1 MKIPSTLVGAAML
14 VMAPALAAQTMAQ
27 NDVPGYY
34 LEARGGSS
42 VPTFDISDV
51 VDAGPS
57 FGVGVGLRVA
67 PRVWLMGDADFGF
80 HSGSDLAT
88 GGSAPDV
95 DVYHFMA
102 KAGFEL
108 LRPGTSPWS
117 VVVNL
122 GAGAL
127 TFSPEGGDSK
137 TYPAINA
144 GAKIAYRFSPRFSA
158 VLSPQGDIAF
168 TDEDELGT
176 TNAWVWPFTA
186 GLRVNF

>member
-1 MKIPSTLVGAAML
+1 MCVAALLASTPG
-14 VMAPALAAQTMAQ
+14 LAAAQ
-27 NDVPGYY
+27 EETSQLW

-42 VPTFDISDV
+42 VPTFDIADAV
-51 VDAGPS
+51 EAGPS
-57 FGVGVGLRVA
+57 FGAGVGLRVA
-67 PRVWLMGDADFGF
+67 PRIWLMGDLDFGF
-80 HSGSDLAT
+80 HPGPDLAA
-88 GGSAPDV
+88 GASGPDV
-95 DVYHFMA
+95 NVYHFMA

-127 TFSPEGGDSK
+127 TFAPDGADSK

-144 GAKIAYRFSPRFSA
+144 GAKIGYRVSPRFTLL
-158 VLSPQGDIAF
+158 LSPQGDIAF
-168 TDEDELGT
+168 TDEAELGT
-176 TNAWVWPFTA
+176 SNAWVWPFTA

>member
-1 MKIPSTLVGAAML
+1 MRTSGSLKLTLGL
-14 VMAPALAAQTMAQ
+14 LTMAPAVMVAQSETP
-27 NDVPGYY
+27 NWW

-42 VPTFDISDV
+42 VPTFDIADA

-57 FGVGVGLRVA
+57 FGAGVGVRVA
-67 PRVWLMGDADFGF
+67 PRVWLMGDVDFGF
-80 HSGSDLAT
+80 HPGADLAV
-88 GGSAPDV
+88 GSSGPDV

-108 LRPGTSPWS
+108 LQPGTSPWS

-122 GAGAL
+122 GAGVL
-127 TFSPEGGDSK
+127 NFRPEGSDSK

-144 GAKIAYRFSPRFSA
+144 GAKIGYRASPRITLL
-158 VLSPQGDIAF
+158 LSPQGDIAF
-168 TDEDELGT
+168 TDEAELGT
-176 TNAWVWPFTA
+176 SNAWVWPFTA

>member
-1 MKIPSTLVGAAML
+1 MNTPHTLLGLAML
-14 VMAPALAAQTMAQ
+14 VMVPALAAQDET
-27 NDVPGYY
+27 PGYW

-42 VPTFDISDV
+42 VPTFDIADA

-80 HSGSDLAT
+80 HSGADLAS

-108 LRPGTSPWS
+108 LRPGASPWS

-127 TFSPEGGDSK
+127 TFRPDGADAK

-144 GAKIAYRFSPRFSA
+144 GAKIAYRFSPRLAA

-168 TDEDELGT
+168 TDEDVLGT
-176 TNAWVWPFTA
+176 DNAWVWPFTA
-186 GLRVNF
+186 GFRVIF

>member
-1 MKIPSTLVGAAML
+1 MKHSRRLWIAIGLLGVSPT
-14 VMAPALAAQTMAQ
+14 LAAAQ
-27 NDVPGYY
+27 NQTSNWY
-34 LEARGGSS
+34 LEARGGST
-42 VPTFDISDV
+42 VPTFDIADV

-57 FGVGVGLRVA
+57 FGAGIGYRIA
-67 PRVWLMGDADFGF
+67 PRLWIMGDADFGF
-80 HSGSDLAT
+80 HSGADLA
-88 GGSAPDV
+88 GGTSGSDV

-102 KAGFEL
+102 KVGYDV

-117 VVVNL
+117 VVLNL
-122 GAGAL
+122 GAGAVNFRPDGL
-127 TFSPEGGDSK
+127 DSK

-144 GAKIAYRFSPRFSA
+144 GAKIGYQVSPSFTL

-186 GLRVNF
+186 GARINF